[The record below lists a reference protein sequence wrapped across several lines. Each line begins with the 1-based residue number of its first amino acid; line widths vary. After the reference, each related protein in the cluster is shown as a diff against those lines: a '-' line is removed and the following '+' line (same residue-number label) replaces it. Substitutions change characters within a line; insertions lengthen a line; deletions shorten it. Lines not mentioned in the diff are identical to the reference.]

1 MLGSRFETRGWGC
14 GEGIIV
20 CVVFLGKTL
29 YSYSAVFYLGL
40 QIGWRKFLGKPD
52 EMQGG
57 GGFLAPDWHSMQ
69 GEGSNSP
76 CHLVPLGSSTDFTYL
91 GSHGSRLSPKRI
103 SFVVFLNRK

>member
-57 GGFLAPDWHSMQ
+57 VSLHQTGIPCKGRVVIVLVTW
-69 GEGSNSP
+69 
-76 CHLVPLGSSTDFTYL
+76 CHLVQVRTLPTWGVMEA
-91 GSHGSRLSPKRI
+91 G
-103 SFVVFLNRK
+103 